1 VVAVTGSPDFLSAC
15 RGWRS
20 LWTMNKT
27 SFLGDKP
34 VNRVGFGTMQLT
46 GPGVFGPPSDPEG
59 ARSVLRRAVELGVDH
74 IDTSQYYGPDVVNE
88 LIREALYPYPQQ
100 LKLVTKV
107 GGRRD
112 DSGGWLP
119 AQSPR
124 ELREGVED
132 NLRTLRLERID
143 VVNLRLFDE
152 HDADGRLAEQL
163 GALEDLRQEGKL
175 DLIGISNASAD
186 TVRRAL
192 DLVDIACVQN
202 AYSIVNRAQE
212 DELALCEDRKLAFV
226 PFFPLGSAFTGGPRQ
241 LAADPVIAEVAARR
255 RATPSQTALAWLL
268 RRSERILL
276 IPGTSS
282 IRHLEEN
289 IAAGAIELDEHDMQ
303 QLESAIQLGDP
314 MAAVEH

>member
-1 VVAVTGSPDFLSAC
+1 MT
-15 RGWRS
+15 
-20 LWTMNKT
+20 KT

-34 VNRVGFGTMQLT
+34 INRIGFGAMQLA

-59 ARSVLRRAVELGVDH
+59 VRAVLRRAVELGVDH
-74 IDTSQYYGPDVVNE
+74 IDTSQFYGPNVVNE
-88 LIREALYPYPQQ
+88 LIREALYPYPEN

-112 DSGGWLP
+112 DAGGWLP
-119 AQSPR
+119 AQSPA
-124 ELREGVED
+124 ELRVGVED

-143 VVNLRLFDE
+143 GVNLRLFDE
-152 HDADGRLAEQL
+152 HDTEGRLAEQL
-163 GALEDLRQEGKL
+163 GALEDLRTEGKL

-192 DLVDIACVQN
+192 ELVDIACVQN
-202 AYSIVNRAQE
+202 AYSVVNRAEE
-212 DELALCEDRKLAFV
+212 DELALCEEQALAFV
-226 PFFPLGSAFTGGPRQ
+226 PFFPLGSAFAGGPKQ

-255 RATPSQTALAWLL
+255 QATPSQIALAWLL
-268 RRSERILL
+268 ARSERILL

-282 IRHLEEN
+282 IQHLEEN
-289 IAAGAIELDEHDMQ
+289 MAAADVELDEQDMQ
-303 QLESAIQLGDP
+303 ALESVTHLGDP